1 MEREAELENFMQTY
15 NIQTTKKKRK
25 KLLEMP
31 EASFRVFT
39 IGVEIAHCC
48 KVRNLSVLLLKK
60 MINIFVR
67 S

>member
-1 MEREAELENFMQTY
+1 MDREAELENFMQTY

-48 KVRNLSVLLLKK
+48 KVSSSLFS
-60 MINIFVR
+60 